1 MKHQLIF
8 LGKEK
13 DGFLAEGIKE
23 YHRRLQHYA
32 QVDIVTLKEKGS
44 GKGPDA
50 KARQGDLLLQAIDE
64 KDFVIVLDERGKMVT
79 SVEFADILSHFE
91 MQGRKQI
98 SYLIGGPE
106 GHSQVVKTR
115 GDMVLSFSKMT
126 FTHDMIR
133 LFLLEQLYR
142 AYTIKAGEKYHK

>member
-13 DGFLAEGIKE
+13 DGFLSEGIAN
-23 YHRRLQHYA
+23 YLRRLQHYA
-32 QVDIVTLKEKGS
+32 PIEIVTIKEKGATKGKS
-44 GKGPDA
+44 GKS
-50 KARQGDLLLQAIDE
+50 RQSELLLQAVDDR
-64 KDFVIVLDERGKMVT
+64 DFVVVLDEKGKMV
-79 SVEFADILSHFE
+79 SSMELAELISGFE
-91 MQGRKQI
+91 LRGIKQI
-98 SYLIGGPE
+98 TYLIGGPE
-106 GHSQVVKTR
+106 GHSSAVRER
-115 GDMVLSFSKMT
+115 GDLLLSFSKMT